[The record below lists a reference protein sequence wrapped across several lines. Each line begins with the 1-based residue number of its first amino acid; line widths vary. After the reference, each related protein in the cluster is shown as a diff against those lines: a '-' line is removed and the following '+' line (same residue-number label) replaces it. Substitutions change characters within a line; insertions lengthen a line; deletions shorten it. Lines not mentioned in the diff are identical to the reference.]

1 MRFGLNKT
9 KRKPQKRCNVTFRD
23 NEKEMKLYNFI
34 RSKGEVGGVSNY
46 IKTEL
51 YKIMESEEQGK

>member
-1 MRFGLNKT
+1 MLELNRK

-23 NEKEMKLYNFI
+23 NEKELRLYEWI
-34 RSKGEVGGVSNY
+34 QQKGEVGGVSNF

-51 YKIMESEEQGK
+51 YKIMEQEQG